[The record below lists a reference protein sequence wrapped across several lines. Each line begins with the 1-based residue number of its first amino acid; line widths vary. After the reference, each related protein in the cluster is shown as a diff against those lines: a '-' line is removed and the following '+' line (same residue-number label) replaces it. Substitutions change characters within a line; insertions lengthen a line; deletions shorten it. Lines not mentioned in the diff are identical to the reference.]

1 MLSWCSGP
9 VLLLAAVATAAP
21 AAPPQTPA
29 PPPRP
34 EPPPARIWRE
44 PPGPVQEGRIGM
56 PVVGNLHIGVGR
68 FSVAGQARLRAHPE
82 SMGRAAD
89 IARGDRGRAAVGLSL
104 RF

>member
-1 MLSWCSGP
+1 
-9 VLLLAAVATAAP
+9 
-21 AAPPQTPA
+21 
-29 PPPRP
+29 
-34 EPPPARIWRE
+34 
-44 PPGPVQEGRIGM
+44 M